1 MELTVEVVAT
11 HGCSVVAHNYAVRVR
26 HRDNFEDYSLSE
38 IYCVRLIR
46 HYEIQET
53 LHNKGGI
60 SFSRVYSAANDY
72 VLLIFVQGRRRIR
85 SKLSFIYNLEC
96 STVHSA

>member
-1 MELTVEVVAT
+1 MKLTVEIVAT
-11 HGCSVVAHNYAVRVR
+11 HGCSVVAHNYAVWVS
-26 HRDNFEDYSLSE
+26 HRDHFKDYSLSE

-46 HYEIQET
+46 RYEIQET
-53 LHNKGGI
+53 LHYKGCI
-60 SFSRVYSAANDY
+60 SFSRVHSAANYY